1 MRTSLT
7 VLCFIAS
14 KLLSAQ
20 TFNSPE
26 SVEYDAVNNR
36 WLVGNN
42 GAGTIVSCNPAISST
57 LPFANQIPSGP
68 HGIEILG
75 NVAYCCDGGY
85 IKGFD
90 LNTGA
95 QSFSL
100 NLSASFLNGLTTDGT
115 NYLFATDFSA
125 KKIYR
130 ICPAN
135 NTFNLMCT
143 TIKTPNGI
151 IYDGTNNR
159 CVFVTWGSN
168 SPIQAMSLADSTI
181 STLATSTYSNSDGIT
196 RDPAGFWYVT
206 CWGNNALVR
215 WSPTFTT
222 PTVVMTGLSG
232 PADIDIN
239 AAGDSIGIPNSN
251 STTVVYYTSITTS
264 IAAMEE
270 NGFDLFPNPSTSSCT
285 VSLKKS
291 KINCKAVL
299 FDNEGKIVRQF
310 YVTGNSFDI
319 ERGALAPGLYL
330 LHVFDEESVLSL
342 QGKIIFK

>member
-20 TFNSPE
+20 TFNAPE

-42 GAGTIVSCNPAISST
+42 GAGTIFSCNPAVSST

-143 TIKTPNGI
+143 TMKTPNGI
-151 IYDGTNNR
+151 IYDGANNR

-270 NGFDLFPNPSTSSCT
+270 DGFDLFPNPASASCHVYFSNPQKNSNLLLYNSTG
-285 VSLKKS
+285 
-291 KINCKAVL
+291 
-299 FDNEGKIVRQF
+299 EIVRSLYF
-310 YVTGNSFDI
+310 SGSFIEI
-319 ERGALAPGLYL
+319 ERGDLAKGMYVLKL
-330 LHVFDEESVLSL
+330 VKEENAISV
-342 QGKIIFK
+342 QRKIIFE